1 MKNTAHTPKKLFKSL
16 LQQLG
21 LYAYVLRIKR
31 RKYQSIKMFA
41 VTINGVKVQFSTENE
56 YSNSWFFPRYAGGK
70 IHEKIVTDMLI
81 KVLDGAKCFV
91 DIGANL
97 GWYTCLACKHMPQGI
112 VYGFEMDDLNFAFLQ
127 KNIAINSCTNVE
139 VHNLA
144 ISDSSGVLSY
154 KRESNRPSPLF
165 RLTSGDTDKNS
176 AGLVSVSSITL
187 DDFFKS
193 KELMPDVIKIDV
205 EGAEMNVL
213 RGMRRIT
220 REFKPTLFLEVHP
233 DNLPSFNTSS
243 SAILSLLIDNGYKVF
258 EIEEMRGHKSSEQL
272 KALSQGS
279 VLERNT
285 MLYAVAAK

>member
-1 MKNTAHTPKKLFKSL
+1 
-16 LQQLG
+16 
-21 LYAYVLRIKR
+21 
-31 RKYQSIKMFA
+31 MFA

-70 IHEKIVTDMLI
+70 IHEKIVTEMLI

>member
-70 IHEKIVTDMLI
+70 IHEKKVTEMLI
-81 KVLDGAKCFV
+81 KVLDSAKCFV

-220 REFKPTLFLEVHP
+220 RR
-233 DNLPSFNTSS
+233 
-243 SAILSLLIDNGYKVF
+243 I
-258 EIEEMRGHKSSEQL
+258 
-272 KALSQGS
+272 
-279 VLERNT
+279 
-285 MLYAVAAK
+285 